1 MLSQLA
7 ASALVNVAVE
17 IASCDAW
24 HTASVAGKCKVSV
37 FNLLCC
43 FFSSLLLNRAEKLQI
58 L

>member
-24 HTASVAGKCKVSV
+24 HTASVAGKCEVPV
-37 FNLLCC
+37 FNLLRC
-43 FFSSLLLNRAEKLQI
+43 FFSSLLLNRAEK
-58 L
+58 